1 MLDFETADVA
11 DLALSLALMALVLPL
26 MYLSCFR
33 RNKRCYDTALEELL
47 AIQSDWYVKVLLEEE
62 LDKIVHAARDSLEDS
77 DSEDSDSEDS
87 DSEDSDSEDS
97 DSEDSDSEDSDS
109 EDCDYESESESDC
122 DCECESD
129 CPCEGDCGGDCACVF
144 TESESDSDSD
154 SDSESES
161 ESDAESESE
170 IKDRS
175 KKKTTVELLD
185 EELEA
190 VLANSQVTHF
200 EKATPKLRR
209 RR

>member
-62 LDKIVHAARDSLEDS
+62 LDKIVHAARDSL
-77 DSEDSDSEDS
+77 
-87 DSEDSDSEDS
+87 EDS